1 MRVAKRP
8 LIFHSL
14 LIIPFLL
21 FVTTAM
27 LAMERERPSVVG
39 DTIIV
44 KFKPSLELN
53 SIIKMTQGKPSGILS
68 IDRLIKRYRVK
79 EVRQQFIGSKPPQN
93 PNQPDLSRIYK
104 VKFDLKFEPQE
115 VARVFSEDP
124 HVEYAQT
131 IGIHRITLQEGV
143 KYKE

>member
-1 MRVAKRP
+1 MRVAKKTP
-8 LIFHSL
+8 IFYSL
-14 LIIPFLL
+14 LIIPFLV
-21 FVTTAM
+21 FVSSSI
-27 LAMERERPSVVG
+27 LAMERERPSVVR

-68 IDRLIKRYRVK
+68 IDRLLKRYQVK
-79 EVRQQFIGSKPPQN
+79 EVRQQFRGSKPPQD

-104 VKFDLKFEPQE
+104 VKFALQSEPQE
-115 VARVFSEDP
+115 VARAFSEDP

-131 IGIHRITLQEGV
+131 IGIHRITIREGV